1 MEGVRVLEVAQFTFV
16 PAAGAILADWGADVI
31 KVEHPVR
38 GDTQRGFINM
48 GGFQLDPDRHPLIE
62 HPNRGKRSVGIDV
75 STPGGQEV
83 LYEIAKTADVFL
95 TNYMPA
101 QRQKNKFDVEHIRAV
116 NPNIIYARGSAYGDK
131 GPGRDTGGF
140 DGTAFWTRSGVGH
153 ALTPE
158 ELGGALSQGIPAFGD
173 SIGGMN
179 IAGGISA
186 ALFHRERTGEAVEID
201 VSLLSTAWWA
211 GGASVTQGME
221 TGETMRSAMPDATGP
236 SVNPFMANYLTS
248 DGGTINLC
256 IVSPTGYIR
265 DAFEHL
271 GLPELADD
279 PRFSDVLPLIENAE
293 AAAELIRESIRSKP
307 YEYWRQHLKTMRGQW
322 APFQSFLDLT
332 TDEQAIAN
340 DMIVEVEAGDGGKP
354 FKVVRG
360 PIQFNHEPLVT
371 TRAPQASEHTEIVL
385 MELGMDW
392 DRIEELKNSG
402 AIACSRRRC
411 IPAPKVRCAG
421 IQFRRR
427 VRRARPRRAHPSA
440 TTSRPA
446 PRSDRSTSADSRS
459 RRRRDWPAA
468 SRRCPCGPSRAGRR
482 SCRARCRRSG
492 TPAMRSVRRGNA
504 PQLCR
509 RR

>member
-1 MEGVRVLEVAQFTFV
+1 MIKVMQGVRVLEVAQFTFV

-38 GDTQRGFINM
+38 GDTQRGFVNM
-48 GGFQLDPDRHPLIE
+48 GGFQLDPNRHPLIE

-75 STPGGQEV
+75 STPEGQEV

-95 TNYMPA
+95 TNYMPQA
-101 QRQKNKFDVEHIRAV
+101 RQKNKFDIEHIRAV

-131 GPGRDTGGF
+131 GAERLVGGF

-158 ELGGALSQGIPAFGD
+158 ELGGALPQGIPAFGD

-211 GGASVTQGME
+211 AGASVTQGME
-221 TGETMRSAMPDATGP
+221 TGETMRSLMPGTTT
-236 SVNPFMANYLTS
+236 SVNPFMANYQTS
-248 DGGTINLC
+248 DGETINLC

-265 DAFEHL
+265 DTFEHL

-279 PRFSDVLPLIENAE
+279 PRFCDVLPLIQNAE
-293 AAAELIRESIRSKP
+293 AGVQLIAEAIAAKP
-307 YEYWRQHLKTMRGQW
+307 FEYWRQHLKSMKGQW
-322 APFQSFLDLT
+322 APFQSLVDLA

-340 DMIVEVEAGDGGKP
+340 DMIVEVDANDGGRP

-360 PIQFNHEPLVT
+360 PVQFNHEPLET

-385 MELGMDW
+385 MELGLDW
-392 DRIEELKNSG
+392 DRIEALKDVG
-402 AIACSRRRC
+402 AIA
-411 IPAPKVRCAG
+411 
-421 IQFRRR
+421 
-427 VRRARPRRAHPSA
+427 
-440 TTSRPA
+440 
-446 PRSDRSTSADSRS
+446 
-459 RRRRDWPAA
+459 
-468 SRRCPCGPSRAGRR
+468 
-482 SCRARCRRSG
+482 
-492 TPAMRSVRRGNA
+492 
-504 PQLCR
+504 
-509 RR
+509 